1 MISAGGVFGGGR
13 RTEKGAGG
21 GGAGGLLD
29 LERKEELI
37 LAKQVRQG
45 TVVIQGGANILRV
58 RSRKINKISCSL
70 SSHAQKYSTVQ
81 YCSQSAASSKSLAE
95 EICGIVHWAPFFP
108 GVFLGVGRPFY
119 QSV

>member
-13 RTEKGAGG
+13 RTEKGAAGAGG

-58 RSRKINKISCSL
+58 RS
-70 SSHAQKYSTVQ
+70 
-81 YCSQSAASSKSLAE
+81 
-95 EICGIVHWAPFFP
+95 
-108 GVFLGVGRPFY
+108 
-119 QSV
+119 

>member
-13 RTEKGAGG
+13 RSEKAAA
-21 GGAGGLLD
+21 GGAGISGGSRLD

-58 RSRKINKISCSL
+58 GQH
-70 SSHAQKYSTVQ
+70 SH
-81 YCSQSAASSKSLAE
+81 
-95 EICGIVHWAPFFP
+95 GD
-108 GVFLGVGRPFY
+108 
-119 QSV
+119 